1 MFCTHCGKEI
11 NEEKIEKSKSSF
23 EIADGKCDSETKVE
37 YVCPRCQRLV
47 HFMLKFKEV
56 IILLLME
63 WFSIVLVV
71 LF

>member
-37 YVCPRCQRLV
+37 YVCPRCQ
-47 HFMLKFKEV
+47 
-56 IILLLME
+56 ILLLME